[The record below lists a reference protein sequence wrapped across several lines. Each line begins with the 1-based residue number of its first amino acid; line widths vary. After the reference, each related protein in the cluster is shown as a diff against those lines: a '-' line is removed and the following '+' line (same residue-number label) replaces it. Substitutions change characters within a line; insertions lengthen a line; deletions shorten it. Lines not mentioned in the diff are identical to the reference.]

1 MAADLT
7 KLRKEN
13 AALKQAA
20 ADKQK
25 QMDAMVT
32 SLQAKMMQGLS
43 AAVEKT
49 KKLQA
54 ELEVMTVEKEKLR
67 EEVEELR
74 AGSE

>member
-32 SLQAKMMQGLS
+32 SLQAQMMQGLS

>member
-1 MAADLT
+1 MATELT
-7 KLRKEN
+7 KLRGEN

-20 ADKQK
+20 ADKQQ

-32 SLQAKMMQGLS
+32 SLQAQMMQGLS

-54 ELEVMTVEKEKLR
+54 ELEKVTAEKEQMQ
-67 EEVEELR
+67 EELEELR
-74 AGSE
+74 AEND